1 MRRPGRHV
9 HELADLGSVR
19 RDLSALASDERKV
32 QMQRDREELDRLEEQ
47 EERDLENNRTP
58 APIHRFGSYDADTKM
73 TKAQGTFLY
82 MAPEMVGSFNYAKS
96 VDAWSFGVMLIEL
109 FTLASPYPE
118 EMPSYKIAQLV
129 SMKRLRPRKLRRADL
144 PHPGLLNVVEGC
156 VRFRADTR
164 LSFAVVEEQL
174 KNQMEGG
181 GGATAP

>member
-1 MRRPGRHV
+1 M
-9 HELADLGSVR
+9 
-19 RDLSALASDERKV
+19 
-32 QMQRDREELDRLEEQ
+32 
-47 EERDLENNRTP
+47 ENNRTP
-58 APIHRFGSYDADTKM
+58 APIHRFGSFDADTKM

-156 VRFRADTR
+156 VRFRADAR
-164 LSFAVVEEQL
+164 PSFGVLEEKL
-174 KNQMEGG
+174 TGILREMEG
-181 GGATAP
+181 ATG